1 MFNLTRSVTKMAKND
16 KNRIKQIFTDL
27 ENFRDFCRD
36 YGYKFDES
44 DLYSNRSYVYRQFT
58 KFVAGKE
65 VKDMWAIDGGR

>member
-1 MFNLTRSVTKMAKND
+1 MAKND